1 MALSQSRIDQFLSLE
16 GGDFTVKQANA
27 IRTLLNEMNTSVIS
41 LEDNLGDLVVG
52 DISGVADGEQLTYD
66 SGTETWINGDPNP
79 A

>member
-1 MALSQSRIDQFLSLE
+1 MALSTSKIDQFLSLE
-16 GGDFTVKQANA
+16 GGDFTTKQANA
-27 IRTLLNEMNTSVIS
+27 IRTLLSELNTSVVS

-66 SGTETWINGDPNP
+66 DASGTWVNGT